1 MKIIGKIRK
10 NVYATNLCLIAKS
23 WMPELKVVFGI
34 KRLFMT
40 SIEMIYSGI
49 INHHKLKTVLSLAFE
64 IVFASI
70 SWCFN

>member
-1 MKIIGKIRK
+1 MKINGKIRK

-40 SIEMIYSGI
+40 SIEMI
-49 INHHKLKTVLSLAFE
+49 
-64 IVFASI
+64 
-70 SWCFN
+70 